1 MFVLSEAFH
10 TSRKLLFLTE
20 VKKIKI
26 KIKMRKGT
34 KNYGNYL
41 HFLSVKEGQTGG
53 RKKSIQTLRSDLA
66 QEVYLCD
73 V

>member
-20 VKKIKI
+20 VKKI

>member
-1 MFVLSEAFH
+1 
-10 TSRKLLFLTE
+10 
-20 VKKIKI
+20 
-26 KIKMRKGT
+26 MRKGT

-66 QEVYLCD
+66 QEVCLLMSRYIAVFLKL

>member
-1 MFVLSEAFH
+1 
-10 TSRKLLFLTE
+10 
-20 VKKIKI
+20 
-26 KIKMRKGT
+26 MRKGT